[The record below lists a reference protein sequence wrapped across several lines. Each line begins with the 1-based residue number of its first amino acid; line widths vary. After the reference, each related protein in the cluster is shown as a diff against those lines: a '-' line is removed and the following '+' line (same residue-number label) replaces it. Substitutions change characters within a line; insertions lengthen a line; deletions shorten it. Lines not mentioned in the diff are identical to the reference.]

1 MVPRSG
7 AATIMGRFYMEEAA
21 QTIRSLALPSWQNYI
36 TTYISIIPDLP
47 GFFNWPDIHF
57 ISFTAQIS
65 ERTFPS
71 NLPNLMFTFYSNFL
85 IWFALLAWLRG
96 WVVGLKWQNF
106 TKKVVL
112 CPFFLNRTN
121 MVTLSSM
128 PRAEMSLKMLSWLS
142 SYRFEL

>member
-1 MVPRSG
+1 M
-7 AATIMGRFYMEEAA
+7 ATTQSWVAFIWQTLSNLADA
-21 QTIRSLALPSWQNYI
+21 QFSRVDRIILPLHIYYTN
-36 TTYISIIPDLP
+36 
-47 GFFNWPDIHF
+47 FNWFQYWLDFHF
-57 ISFTAQIS
+57 ISFTAKIS

-112 CPFFLNRTN
+112 CPFLKNRTN

-128 PRAEMSLKMLSWLS
+128 PRAKMSLKMLSWLS